1 MSDASN
7 PARARTRPWN
17 DRVDPWV
24 GALLSLLLHLLMLW
38 VLLHADVPVVQTTQ
52 GAPAGAPWVVCTT
65 GTSAC
70 SSTHSISRCSSRLSS
85 APTQGST
92 RSFQGRVR
100 ARAGFDASLMPSVR
114 RGGGT
119 SWRSGACGGGV
130 CAS

>member
-52 GAPAGAPWVVCTT
+52 GAPNQA
-65 GTSAC
+65 SAC
-70 SSTHSISRCSSRLSS
+70 AGSRASSCARVGWPRSS
-85 APTQGST
+85 
-92 RSFQGRVR
+92 
-100 ARAGFDASLMPSVR
+100 
-114 RGGGT
+114 
-119 SWRSGACGGGV
+119 
-130 CAS
+130 